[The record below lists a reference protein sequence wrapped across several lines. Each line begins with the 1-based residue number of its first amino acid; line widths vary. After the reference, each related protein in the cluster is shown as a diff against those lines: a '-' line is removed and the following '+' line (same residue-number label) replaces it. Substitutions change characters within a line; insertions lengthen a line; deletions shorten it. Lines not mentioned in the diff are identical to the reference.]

1 MVPKYHEYAWST
13 LLRHVLVRGSASR
26 GRPRPNATPPNMFN
40 PSLFENPEA
49 LAKLASLNPLAEGAV
64 AANVDAGGSARASGK
79 RTIAKSGGKVAAGAE
94 RIGGTFTPQADP
106 DWLKERSAMLDGIA
120 QRNAEL
126 MAKVAKPDI
135 SVTLPNGAQCPGQA
149 YVTTPLDIATS
160 ISKGLAQ
167 AVVVA
172 SVKYSKRYE
181 GVATIVDVA
190 MGDEDEAEE
199 VDAEWESWDA
209 TRPLEGDCQL
219 QLLKFDEPQGKE
231 AFWHSSAHI
240 LGQALESTCGARLT
254 HGPPTDAGF
263 FYDSYMGDQAVSA
276 DMKASLEKKA
286 KAIIDQKQPFERVV
300 VTKEQC
306 LELFKANPFKLA
318 MIKGKLPDGSSTTVY
333 RNGPFVDLCKGPH
346 LPTTGKVK
354 AFAMTKTSSAL
365 WLGKQGS
372 DTLQRCYGI
381 SFSDKKEL
389 TAWKTLQEE
398 AAKRDHRKI
407 GEDQKLLFFDELSP
421 GSCFFLPHGCRI
433 YNRLVDII
441 RHQYFL
447 RGYTEV
453 VTPNMYNLKL
463 WQTSGHAAK
472 YKENMFCFHIE
483 GQEFGLKP
491 MNCPGHC
498 IMFGKS
504 MRSYRELPM
513 RFGDFGVLHRNE
525 LSGALTGLTRVRRF
539 QQDDGHI
546 FCTVAQIKEEV
557 ASVLDFIATVYKYFG
572 MTFALKLSTRP
583 ENALG
588 DLEVWNKAEAYMTD
602 ALNEF
607 KQKTG
612 HRWSLNPGD
621 GAFYGPKIDVQ
632 VFDALNRPFQCATC
646 QLDFVQPVRFDLK
659 YQAPANAEG
668 GEGGGQDAGVVFER
682 PVIIHRAVLGS
693 VERMFAILTE
703 HYAGKWPFFLSPR
716 QVMIVPVTKAY
727 ADYAQRVQSRI
738 KHAGYYVD
746 VDTTARTLN
755 KMVREAQL
763 AQYNYILVVG
773 ADEEKNGTASVR
785 TRDNAQHGSKPV
797 DELIAEFAR
806 MTADHVLDLQLG
818 VDAAEGQEG
827 K

>member
-1 MVPKYHEYAWST
+1 M
-13 LLRHVLVRGSASR
+13 
-26 GRPRPNATPPNMFN
+26 
-40 PSLFENPEA
+40 
-49 LAKLASLNPLAEGAV
+49 
-64 AANVDAGGSARASGK
+64 DAGSSSTRERK

-135 SVTLPNGAQCPGQA
+135 SVTLPNGAQCPGRA

-190 MGDEDEAEE
+190 MGDEDDEAEE
-199 VDAEWESWDA
+199 VDGAEWESWDA

-231 AFWHSSAHI
+231 AFLALERPSSARRWR
-240 LGQALESTCGARLT
+240 ARAARASRTARRPTAASSTTRTWAIN
-254 HGPPTDAGF
+254 
-263 FYDSYMGDQAVSA
+263 AVTA
-276 DMKASLEKKA
+276 EMKARPREEGQGDHRPEAALRA
-286 KAIIDQKQPFERVV
+286 RRRHQ
-300 VTKEQC
+300 EQC

-333 RNGPFVDLCKGPH
+333 RND
-346 LPTTGKVK
+346 
-354 AFAMTKTSSAL
+354 TSSTCTRAAPAHHRE
-365 WLGKQGS
+365 GQGLR
-372 DTLQRCYGI
+372 DDEDVVGAVAGQAGQRHAAAVLRDLVQRQGR
-381 SFSDKKEL
+381 SSPRGE
-389 TAWKTLQEE
+389 TLQEE
-398 AAKRDHRKI
+398 GGERDHRKI

-421 GSCFFLPHGCRI
+421 GSCFFLKHGARI
-433 YNRLVDII
+433 YNKLMEII
-441 RHQYFL
+441 RIEYN
-447 RGYTEV
+447 RRDYDEV
-453 VTPNMYNLKL
+453 ITPNMYNLKL
-463 WQTSGHAAK
+463 WETSGHATK
-472 YKENMFCFHIE
+472 YKENMFCFDIE
-483 GQEFGLKP
+483 GRSLKLKP

-525 LSGALTGLTRVRRF
+525 LSGALTELTRVRRF

-668 GEGGGQDAGVVFER
+668 SEGGG
-682 PVIIHRAVLGS
+682 
-693 VERMFAILTE
+693 
-703 HYAGKWPFFLSPR
+703 
-716 QVMIVPVTKAY
+716 
-727 ADYAQRVQSRI
+727 
-738 KHAGYYVD
+738 
-746 VDTTARTLN
+746 
-755 KMVREAQL
+755 
-763 AQYNYILVVG
+763 
-773 ADEEKNGTASVR
+773 GTPPASSSSGR
-785 TRDNAQHGSKPV
+785 
-797 DELIAEFAR
+797 
-806 MTADHVLDLQLG
+806 
-818 VDAAEGQEG
+818 
-827 K
+827 